1 MNQEIKVSVIIPI
14 YKVEPFIEKCVRSLM
29 EQILESIEYIF
40 VDDCTP
46 DNSIHILKNIL
57 REYPNRNT
65 QIIHH
70 SQNKGLAAARK
81 TGLTKAKGEYIIHCD
96 SDDWVD
102 KNMYAHMLE
111 VAEKNNADIV
121 ACGFKAEKTNNFIEV
136 KYPYEIETIND
147 ILNPNNIGWIYGA
160 VWNKLIRKDLYT
172 KNNISPIDGINM
184 WEDTLI
190 TTPLRLKSTKTII
203 IPNTYY
209 HYWIGERQSS
219 FFSSNNI
226 NKVDEIIYAT
236 TFLEKYLSENFPNY
250 NTKPF
255 IRKLKLTC
263 KERLMSI
270 PNYETFIRWRKI
282 YPENDLLIWTLNTY
296 SLTTKIK
303 VSLLHLLPKFLAYPL
318 FCIRRNK
325 I

>member
-14 YKVEPFIEKCVRSLM
+14 YKVEPFIERCVRSLM

-81 TGLTKAKGEYIIHCD
+81 TGLAKAKGKYIIHCD
-96 SDDWVD
+96 SDDWID

-172 KNNISPIDGINM
+172 K
-184 WEDTLI
+184 I
-190 TTPLRLKSTKTII
+190 TF
-203 IPNTYY
+203 
-209 HYWIGERQSS
+209 H
-219 FFSSNNI
+219 
-226 NKVDEIIYAT
+226 
-236 TFLEKYLSENFPNY
+236 
-250 NTKPF
+250 
-255 IRKLKLTC
+255 
-263 KERLMSI
+263 RLM
-270 PNYETFIRWRKI
+270 E
-282 YPENDLLIWTLNTY
+282 
-296 SLTTKIK
+296 
-303 VSLLHLLPKFLAYPL
+303 
-318 FCIRRNK
+318 
-325 I
+325 